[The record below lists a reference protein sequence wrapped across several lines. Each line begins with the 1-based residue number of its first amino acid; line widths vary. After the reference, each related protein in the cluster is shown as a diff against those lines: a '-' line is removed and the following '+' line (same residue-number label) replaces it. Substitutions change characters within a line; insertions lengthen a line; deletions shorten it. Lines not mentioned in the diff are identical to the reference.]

1 MGPVFPGSHLPRL
14 GEEDIPRLSTSAL
27 LVGPNRLCLAGVR
40 DKVDED
46 DPWAHFDG
54 RMGGLIT
61 IHSKEDGKLIRE
73 IELTSPPV
81 FDGLASANKKLFVS
95 CRDGSVLCFE

>member
-1 MGPVFPGSHLPRL
+1 MAKSLLIGPDNLY
-14 GEEDIPRLSTSAL
+14 
-27 LVGPNRLCLAGVR
+27 LAGVR
-40 DKVDED
+40 DKVKPE

-61 IHSKEDGKLIRE
+61 IHSKTDGTLKRQ
-73 IELTSPPV
+73 IELASPPV
-81 FDGLASANKKLFVS
+81 FDGLAAAAHKLVVS